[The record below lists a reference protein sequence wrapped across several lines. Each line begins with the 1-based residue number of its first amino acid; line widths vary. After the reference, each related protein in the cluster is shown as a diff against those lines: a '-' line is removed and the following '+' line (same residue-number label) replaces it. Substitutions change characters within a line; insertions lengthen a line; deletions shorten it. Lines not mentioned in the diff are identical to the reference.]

1 MGFRLQGLGYS
12 LGMIVT
18 SGLRVQSL
26 RFRVQGRFRVEG
38 LGFRVEGLGFRVE
51 GLGLGFRV
59 CEKGSD
65 RVLLEGFRDGL
76 VRFPWG

>member
-1 MGFRLQGLGYS
+1 MWKGLGFRVEGCG
-12 LGMIVT
+12 
-18 SGLRVQSL
+18 
-26 RFRVQGRFRVEG
+26 FRVVEG

-51 GLGLGFRV
+51 GSGLGFRV